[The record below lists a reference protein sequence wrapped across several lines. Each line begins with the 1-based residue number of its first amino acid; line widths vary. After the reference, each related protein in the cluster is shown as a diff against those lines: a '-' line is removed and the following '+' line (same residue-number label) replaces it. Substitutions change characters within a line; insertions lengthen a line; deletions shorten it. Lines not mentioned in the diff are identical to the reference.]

1 MTNALLEWHVHLLGY
16 LNPTIF
22 AIMVISAQLVQI
34 IQIVGEPFPTGSLER
49 GILQLLV
56 LLESIL
62 SLQMSHRMG
71 IVSIVHWEIIAF
83 NQLVVRYENQCTVQW
98 DTIVMA
104 SQSTLAELGIRMAKT
119 LNQFIKAGFHMSV
132 FISFSDWIK
141 PPMNR
146 HKFETPLKPTLHR
159 EMEIMA
165 YLIMPSAYPTQRTI
179 LSRELNHGVILD
191 QNNVYLVHGQIGRV

>member
-98 DTIVMA
+98 DTIVMGNP
-104 SQSTLAELGIRMAKT
+104 LILVELGIKMAKT
-119 LNQFIKAGFHMSV
+119 LNQFIKVGFHLYV
-132 FISFSDWIK
+132 FISFSDW
-141 PPMNR
+141 M
-146 HKFETPLKPTLHR
+146 
-159 EMEIMA
+159 
-165 YLIMPSAYPTQRTI
+165 
-179 LSRELNHGVILD
+179 
-191 QNNVYLVHGQIGRV
+191 RVSS